1 MHKVT
6 AQLVDNLKE
15 AQQYPLRDVP
25 SNAFA
30 GSRQNMNPKKLK
42 QVAKFGDDMER
53 HHTDRAYQ
61 HHMDSEQFPK
71 GSDAYH
77 AHHVAADANN
87 AAAEHYATL
96 RDRPQRTHD
105 DIGGKRM
112 KDVTHHAN
120 ASSVSAH
127 AEAEAYYDW
136 NG

>member
-6 AQLVDNLKE
+6 ARLVDNLKE
-15 AQQYPLRDVP
+15 AAQYPLRNRSHDSELSHKDTKHVKK
-25 SNAFA
+25 FA
-30 GSRQNMNPKKLK
+30 G
-42 QVAKFGDDMER
+42 DMET
-53 HHTDRAYQ
+53 HHVDRANQ

-87 AAAEHYATL
+87 DAAEHYAKL
-96 RDRPQRTHD
+96 AKNPKYMHD
-105 DIGGKRM
+105 FHGGKRM

-120 ASSVSAH
+120 TASVAAH
-127 AEAEAYYDW
+127 AETEAYYDW